1 MRTIL
6 LHGWVRKNFTKDWVD
21 TSVEITGIIN
31 SVIQKTKRLTFGAT
45 LIVSLVEERDL
56 LLTDSAC

>member
-1 MRTIL
+1 MAGSEEIL
-6 LHGWVRKNFTKDWVD
+6 QNTVD
-21 TSVEITGIIN
+21 KSVEITGIIN

-56 LLTDSAC
+56 LLTEFSLLNSNLFC